1 MKNIRCILIDVD
13 GTLTNGNIYIGE
25 KDKEEFKVFNVKDGM
40 GIIKAI
46 KEGLIIG
53 FITGRTS
60 SAVSHRAN
68 ELNVHY
74 VYQGNNKKVDIIN
87 EISKKENISL
97 NDILFI
103 GDDINDYMAMKH
115 VGYCACPNDAAND
128 ILEISNYISTKN
140 GGNGAVRDIIEYVL
154 KLQNKWRVNN
164 EYSSYYTK

>member
-13 GTLTNGNIYIGE
+13 GTLTNGSIYIGE
-25 KDKEEFKVFNVKDGM
+25 NNKEEFKVFNVKDGM

-46 KEGLIIG
+46 KEGIIIG

-60 SAVSHRAN
+60 NALSYRAK
-68 ELNVHY
+68 ELNVQY

-87 EISKKENISL
+87 EISKKENIDL

-103 GDDINDYMAMKH
+103 GDDVNDYMAMKH
-115 VGYCACPNDAAND
+115 VGHCACPKDAAND
-128 ILEISNYISTKN
+128 ILEISNYISEKN
-140 GGNGAVRDIIEYVL
+140 GGNGAVRDIIEHVL
-154 KLQNKWRVNN
+154 RLQNKWRINN